1 MKAYINDSEAQ
12 SFWDL
17 TKPLVMRKHTEILRQ
32 AQRVF
37 DDLSIAIKSGE
48 FDLESQY
55 ENEVESI
62 VEKGVDRDPQGLC
75 DLAYK
80 IDREVGQLYQPD
92 YVENSTGVARIIAAA
107 ITRAYLRV
115 AAELFPISQ
124 KISEMILE
132 EVNTNEPF
140 SYDDLA
146 DRVYK
151 TAEYQ
156 SQQNRK
162 PLEKMNRTELLRHLG
177 GLDLAALRR
186 ELKI

>member
-1 MKAYINDSEAQ
+1 MKAYINDPEAAK
-12 SFWDL
+12 FWDL
-17 TKPLVMRKHTEILRQ
+17 NKPLVMRKHTKILRE

-37 DDLSIAIKSGE
+37 DDLSNAIKSGE

-55 ENEVESI
+55 ENELESI
-62 VEKGVDRDPQGLC
+62 EMAGDRDPQGLC

-80 IDREVGQLYQPD
+80 IDREVGEYFQPD
-92 YVENSTGVARIIAAA
+92 YVANSTGVARIIAAA

-124 KISEMILE
+124 RISEVILE
-132 EVNTNEPF
+132 AVRDNEPF

-146 DRVYK
+146 TRVYE

-156 SQQNRK
+156 AQQNQK